1 VFSMNKYDAYEDIP
15 FLGELYDYIPAYTA
29 RGDRDFFV
37 QYCRAADGK
46 ILELGCGT
54 GRILIP
60 VAESGCTITGLDL
73 SKYMLARC
81 QKKISDLDSEIQKR
95 ITITQGNMAD
105 FHIDDAYHTVIIPFR
120 AFQHLI
126 DYKDQL
132 SCLKNI
138 NRHLEKNGRLIFDVF
153 QINLNFITR
162 PLTGEE
168 IEDVPEY
175 ELSDGRKLRRTHR
188 MTAYHRTEQ
197 YNDVE
202 MIFYLT
208 DREGNTERLVQAFPM
223 RYFFKYEVI
232 HMLTLCGFKV
242 VELFGNFDKSP
253 LIDDSPEM
261 IFVAEKIKEI
271 IKS

>member
-1 VFSMNKYDAYEDIP
+1 MANYGGYEDHP
-15 FLGELYDYIPAYTA
+15 FLSELYDLVPGYTG
-29 RGDRDFFV
+29 RKDRDFFV
-37 QYCRAADGK
+37 KYCGKADGR

-60 VAESGCTITGLDL
+60 VAEAGCTITGLDL
-73 SKYMLARC
+73 SEYMLARC
-81 QKKISDLDSEIQKR
+81 RKKISALDSEVQKR

-105 FHIDDAYHTVIIPFR
+105 FNIDDTFHTAVIPFR

-138 NRHLEKNGRLIFDVF
+138 NRHLATGGRLIFDLF
-153 QINLNFITR
+153 QVNLNVITKKI
-162 PLTGEE
+162 TGEE

-175 ELSDGRKLRRTHR
+175 ELPDGRKLRRTHR
-188 MTAYHRTEQ
+188 MIAYHRTEQ

-208 DREGNTERLVQAFPM
+208 DKNGRTERLVQSFPM
-223 RYFFKYEVI
+223 RYFFKYEI
-232 HMLTLCGFKV
+232 IYLLTLCGFKV

-253 LIDDSPEM
+253 LVDDSPEM
-261 IFVAEKIKEI
+261 IFVAEKVKEI
-271 IKS
+271 ES